1 MVTEMMKIFTL
12 TLVTSIVNGRTS
24 GREKPC
30 THDSS
35 SDPPQTMK
43 TMKPFLSMS
52 RASDFVR
59 GRSGDP
65 AMTTTSTRPPFRLDL
80 LAFLDFRR
88 LRALLYTLYDT
99 SPRTTA
105 PTPITTLFLTNH
117 PRTLSKRDASTRKIG
132 SGGGGTGR
140 KASGSHGDDDSVERT
155 AVAAVSIF
163 PSMTS
168 ARSPEYRQI
177 WLGNDDN

>member
-1 MVTEMMKIFTL
+1 M
-12 TLVTSIVNGRTS
+12 VNGRTS
-24 GREKPC
+24 GREKFC
-30 THDSS
+30 THASS
-35 SDPPQTMK
+35 SGPPQTTK
-43 TMKPFLSMS
+43 TMKPFLSIS

-88 LRALLYTLYDT
+88 LRALLYTRYDT
-99 SPRTTA
+99 RPRTMA
-105 PTPITTLFLTNH
+105 PTPIATLFLTIH
-117 PRTLSKRDASTRKIG
+117 PCTLSKRDMSTMKIG
-132 SGGGGTGR
+132 SGGGGEGR
-140 KASGSHGDDDSVERT
+140 KASGSHGDDDRVDRT

-177 WLGNDDN
+177 WFGNDDN

>member
-1 MVTEMMKIFTL
+1 M
-12 TLVTSIVNGRTS
+12 VNGRTS
-24 GREKPC
+24 GREKLC
-30 THDSS
+30 THTSS
-35 SDPPQTMK
+35 SDPPQTTK

-65 AMTTTSTRPPFRLDL
+65 AITTTSTRPPFRLDL

-88 LRALLYTLYDT
+88 FRAPLYTRYDT
-99 SPRTTA
+99 RPRMTA
-105 PTPITTLFLTNH
+105 PTPSATLFLTIH
-117 PRTLSKRDASTRKIG
+117 PWTLSKRDASTMKMG
-132 SGGGGTGR
+132 SGGGGAGR
-140 KASGSHGDDDSVERT
+140 KASGSHGDDDRVDRT
-155 AVAAVSIF
+155 VVAAVSIF

-168 ARSPEYRQI
+168 ARSPEYRHI